1 MSNSFPKRLALAT
14 RGFRGGSSEKTYINE
29 EFTIKEDFE
38 NVNINLASTIAV
50 LEDVSV
56 VVDSV
61 IDIGFEVISVNIGV
75 DATIDQQEATI
86 DNF

>member
-1 MSNSFPKRLALAT
+1 MTFARRLAIGT
-14 RGFRGGSSEKTYINE
+14 RGYRGNFIENSYINQ
-29 EFTIKEDFE
+29 EFIIKEDFE
-38 NVNINLASTIAV
+38 NVNINLASMIAV

-86 DNF
+86 DNC